1 MNNLATRATTT
12 TIITKKRDTNPTPER
27 QTTAGYTK
35 ATPQQIQGEHTLSEL
50 YAPSRAQVRP

>member
-1 MNNLATRATTT
+1 MNNLATRIT
-12 TIITKKRDTNPTPER
+12 TITMVTKKRDTNPTPER

-35 ATPQQIQGEHTLSEL
+35 AAPQQIQGEHTSSEL